1 MQESNDEIARRV
13 LAAVLE
19 RLGASSSQ
27 QNGASALNQAPGTS
41 AGEPVVVIVLGQANS
56 DSAACKETRRPLN
69 EAPLARAANGSQSGF
84 RIASHPGL
92 EKFPQPQSD
101 SEPNARAPKT
111 CFMEPDRPCVNSGAC
126 EMRGY

>member
-1 MQESNDEIARRV
+1 
-13 LAAVLE
+13 
-19 RLGASSSQ
+19 
-27 QNGASALNQAPGTS
+27 
-41 AGEPVVVIVLGQANS
+41 VVIVLGQANS